1 MDESHASPGVRLT
14 AESRVDHDAR
24 RDRARHGRLVGR
36 DPIDNVVM
44 MEDHDGAY
52 YAWKQAGVR
61 GRILLHIDAHID
73 WAWIGDRDPRDLL
86 EARSL
91 AEVESL
97 LRERCLWNLSDRRPD
112 DLIHIG
118 NYIYPALKEGIVKEF
133 YWIVP
138 DSFMK

>member
-1 MDESHASPGVRLT
+1 MGESASPAVQPSSQSRLGDRIRR
-14 AESRVDHDAR
+14 EDAG
-24 RDRARHGRLVGR
+24 DAVLVGR

-112 DLIHIG
+112 DLI
-118 NYIYPALKEGIVKEF
+118 
-133 YWIVP
+133 
-138 DSFMK
+138 